1 MTNAISAEDVLHDIE
16 VELLQ
21 GSVLS
26 DDLGQSVQ
34 RVRRFQNQVR
44 GETLDSRDRPDY
56 RAIANRQFQI
66 NDMMLTLA
74 QETATRQRALE
85 MALHK
90 ALRRGLLPPGGEQSA
105 STVGLDGDAYRVD
118 ADQSAVEPPLPSDA
132 LVRRL
137 EAIQSAMDEDAL
149 LLLLE
154 VTPTETP
161 VVGRALGGVR
171 TALHSLVVFYVN
183 RLVARQAPINRLYG
197 ESLQELYHVTERQQE
212 TIAALQEQLAAIQA
226 QLAAQGP
233 PTEQ

>member
-1 MTNAISAEDVLHDIE
+1 MTSTISAQDVMHDIE

-21 GSVLS
+21 GAVTS

-66 NDMMLTLA
+66 NDMVLTLA

-105 STVGLDGDAYRVD
+105 STAGLDGDAYLVD
-118 ADQSAVEPPLPSDA
+118 ADQSAALPPPPADA

-149 LLLLE
+149 LLQLE

-161 VVGRALGGVR
+161 VVGRALGSAR
-171 TALHSLVVFYVN
+171 AALHSLVVFYAN
-183 RLVARQAPINRLYG
+183 RLAAKQAPINRLYG
-197 ESLQELYHVTERQQE
+197 ESLQELYQVSERQQE
-212 TIAALQEQLAAIQA
+212 TIAALQEQLATLQA
-226 QLAAQGP
+226 QLAAQRP
-233 PTEQ
+233 QTDQ